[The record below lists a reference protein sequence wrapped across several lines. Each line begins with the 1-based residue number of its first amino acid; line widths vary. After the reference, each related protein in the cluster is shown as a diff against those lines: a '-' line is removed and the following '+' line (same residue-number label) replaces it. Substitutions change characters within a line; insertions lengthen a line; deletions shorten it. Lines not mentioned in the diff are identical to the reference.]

1 MPQAR
6 SKRQPTTSRTPVA
19 LAASQA
25 RTMPASELRSVTASA
40 SMPIIAAVAN
50 SSSAEEAPRRKE
62 KGEVTCSS
70 A

>member
-6 SKRQPTTSRTPVA
+6 SNRQPTTSRTPVT

-25 RTMPASELRSVTASA
+25 RTMPESVLRSVTAKA
-40 SMPIIAAVAN
+40 SMPMRVAVAKN
-50 SSSAEEAPRRKE
+50 SFAKEAPRRKE
-62 KGEVTCSS
+62 KGEVTCNS